1 MKKWIFVPLVFI
13 CLFFL
18 VPMLFVL
25 LPNDAADDKSLT
37 TADENIQTS
46 ARLTKEEQESQLAAD
61 MENVSVS
68 VFRSETETVEE
79 IALED
84 YVAGVVASEMPAEFE
99 IEALK
104 AQALT
109 ARTFI
114 AREMIAPSDI
124 DLPEDAQ
131 VTDTQMHQVY
141 QNEEELREKWGDDYQ
156 WKMDRVREAVLATAG
171 QVLTYDGEPI
181 TAAFFSTSNGYTEN
195 AEDYWKNPVPYLQSV
210 ESPWDQSSPQYKNAK
225 RIPAAEV
232 ERLLGISIGTEET
245 GEIISRTDGGRV
257 AELKLGEETFSGRDI
272 REKLGLHSSDFQI
285 SRDGDEFIFST
296 KGWGHGVGMS
306 QYGADGMAKEGKDYK
321 EILRHYY
328 QGVDISSL

>member
-1 MKKWIFVPLVFI
+1 MHKWIFVPLLFFG
-13 CLFFL
+13 LFFL
-18 VPMLFVL
+18 VPVLFVL
-25 LPNDAADDKSLT
+25 LPGGEVENDAEISG
-37 TADENIQTS
+37 DESSQTS
-46 ARLTKEEQESQLAAD
+46 VKLTKEEQESELATE
-61 MENVSVS
+61 MENVSIP
-68 VFRSETETVEE
+68 VFRNETETVEE
-79 IALED
+79 MELEE

-114 AREMIAPSDI
+114 AREMISPSDI
-124 DLPEDAQ
+124 NLPENAL

-156 WKMDRVREAVLATAG
+156 WKMDRVKEAVLATKG
-171 QVLTYDGEPI
+171 QVLTYEGEPI

-210 ESPWDQSSPQYKNAK
+210 ESPWDQGSPQYENAK
-225 RIPAAEV
+225 RIAAAEV
-232 ERLLGISIGTEET
+232 ERLLGISIAANET

-257 AELKLGEETFSGRDI
+257 AELKLGGETFSGRDI
-272 REKLGLHSSDFQI
+272 REKLNLHSSDFQI
-285 SRDGDEFIFST
+285 SREGEEFLFTT

-321 EILRHYY
+321 DILHHYY
-328 QGVDISSL
+328 KGVDISSL